1 MGIVNNTQVQNG
13 KTKKLSNASLS
24 SVLLGITYVEEVLI
38 TQIVDL
44 PMVTWLLQKNI
55 LGGEKI

>member
-1 MGIVNNTQVQNG
+1 MEKQ
-13 KTKKLSNASLS
+13 KKLSNASLS

-55 LGGEKI
+55 LGGERYRRDRKSC